1 LSFAVVLRAG
11 LATLG
16 LALAAGCT
24 SSPGRSPMNR
34 LVPGAEDAAI
44 KRAVAKDSFPTARQA
59 GIASKPPSD

>member
-1 LSFAVVLRAG
+1 
-11 LATLG
+11 
-16 LALAAGCT
+16 
-24 SSPGRSPMNR
+24 MNR